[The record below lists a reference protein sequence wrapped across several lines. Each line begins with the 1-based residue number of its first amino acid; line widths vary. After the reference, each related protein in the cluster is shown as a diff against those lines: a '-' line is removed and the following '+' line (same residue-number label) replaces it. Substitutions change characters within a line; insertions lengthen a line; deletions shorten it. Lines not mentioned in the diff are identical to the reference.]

1 MIKCRYAPALLLMAL
16 LASAADGQEPTLVI
30 ENGRVIVGSGTVLER
45 ATVVIAGERILSVT
59 EDQVDA
65 PAARRI
71 DAAGLTVLPGLID
84 AHVHITIGPEVA
96 DSASLAAFLEQSTT
110 RILRDF
116 LGHGVT
122 TIRSTGDYWP
132 WIGQVRDRIRTGDM
146 PGPRLLAAGPV
157 VTIRDAH
164 PATTVCQG
172 AGFCRSALVAEVE
185 NAEDARTVVQRLAA
199 EGVDFV
205 KMVSDSVLVPVQI
218 PDDVMAAII
227 AQGHRHGLEV
237 VGHVAEAE
245 FMRKAAEMGLDG
257 FVHATFR
264 PLPVERAREL
274 ASVLVQHGTPVTT
287 TLSAELVYS
296 GEPVQQVFE
305 LMSGLRQSVEGAA
318 QALATMAEEGVQ
330 LVVGTD
336 WCSCAPLGDG
346 PLHPAIRAGAVTIT
360 EMEMLGWGGLANEAV
375 LAAATI
381 NAARALG
388 LSSELGTLEVG
399 KVADLILV
407 EGNPLDDIAA
417 LRNVRTVVQGG
428 AVVVEN

>member
-1 MIKCRYAPALLLMAL
+1 
-16 LASAADGQEPTLVI
+16 
-30 ENGRVIVGSGTVLER
+30 
-45 ATVVIAGERILSVT
+45 
-59 EDQVDA
+59 
-65 PAARRI
+65 
-71 DAAGLTVLPGLID
+71 
-84 AHVHITIGPEVA
+84 
-96 DSASLAAFLEQSTT
+96 
-110 RILRDF
+110 
-116 LGHGVT
+116 
-122 TIRSTGDYWP
+122 
-132 WIGQVRDRIRTGDM
+132 
-146 PGPRLLAAGPV
+146 
-157 VTIRDAH
+157 
-164 PATTVCQG
+164 
-172 AGFCRSALVAEVE
+172 VAEVE